1 MDIDINMNP
10 NILVSILNMKLR
22 NNFSDLEDLCAYY
35 DIDMVELKA
44 KMLSEDHFYC
54 DEKKQFLIK

>member
-1 MDIDINMNP
+1 
-10 NILVSILNMKLR
+10 MKLR